1 MFQSIID
8 THDFGGDIHSV
19 ELQILILLVWVGRNG
34 TKIFIIMI
42 ILLNMKFCFQQWKYN
57 QRIH

>member
-1 MFQSIID
+1 MFQSIIG

-34 TKIFIIMI
+34 TKIFINMI
-42 ILLNMKFCFQQWKYN
+42 ILIILTFWPGVFFP
-57 QRIH
+57 I